1 MMDLRYAAETAD
13 ERPESIN
20 KRPASVREPV
30 TAVVVHV
37 AVRVNQPLHDGKAL
51 AGRSV

>member
-1 MMDLRYAAETAD
+1 MDLRYAAETAD
-13 ERPESIN
+13 ERPEAIN

-51 AGRSV
+51 EGRPV